1 MLHRVFLPQLG
12 QTMEEGTIE
21 KWHKQEGDTVAK
33 GEVLYELT
41 TDKATLEVEAFAA
54 GVVKKILADEGRT
67 LPVNQLIAVIGDA
80 DDEVPEEFLQAQPAP
95 PAAEPGAAGGASAAS
110 APSAPAAGAP
120 SAVGTAVAEAPPAA
134 APAAD
139 RLFASPRAR
148 KVAGELRVPVSA
160 LRGTGPQGRVVERDV
175 LTYAEALEDV
185 RHTPAAAALAYEM
198 GVSLLEVAT
207 TAEGH
212 RITKDDVQAAVS
224 AGLVRPAAG
233 VLTEERVAFTPMRK
247 TIAQRM
253 AAAKQS
259 VPHFYLIG
267 DISMGP
273 ARDLLRRMKA
283 EGRRATVT
291 ALLIKAVGIALREHP
306 RVNARFDGDGVILNR
321 GRDVGV
327 AVAVEDGLFV
337 PVVRGADVKD
347 LQAISRELRS
357 LAETARDGK
366 LIPEQYEGGSITIS
380 NLGMFGVD
388 YFLPIINEPQS
399 CIIGVGQITDQV
411 VVRDGGIRVEQVM
424 KISLSA
430 DHRVIDGALCA
441 TFFQTLREILEDPSA
456 LAD

>member
-54 GVVKKILADEGRT
+54 GVVRKILAAEGQT

-80 DDEVPEEFLQAQPAP
+80 GEEVPEEFLQAQAAP
-95 PAAEPGAAGGASAAS
+95 
-110 APSAPAAGAP
+110 
-120 SAVGTAVAEAPPAA
+120 PPAA
-134 APAAD
+134 APVVAPAPAAQAAVAASAAATAVVEAVPAAVPAAG

-148 KVAGELRVPVSA
+148 KIAEERRVPVQA
-160 LRGTGPQGRVVERDV
+160 LRGTGPEGRVVERDV
-175 LTYAEALEDV
+175 LAYVAALEDV
-185 RHTPAAAALAYEM
+185 RHTPAAAAVAYEM
-198 GVSLLEVAT
+198 GVSLLEVAST
-207 TAEGH
+207 FQGR
-212 RITKDDVQAAVS
+212 RITREDVQSAIS
-224 AGLVRPAAG
+224 AGLVRPAGKAME
-233 VLTEERVAFTPMRK
+233 EERIPFSPMRK

-253 AAAKQS
+253 TAAKQT
-259 VPHFYLIG
+259 VPHFYLVG
-267 DISMGP
+267 DICMSAAQEM
-273 ARDLLRRMKA
+273 LRQMKA
-283 EGRRATVT
+283 DGRRATVT

-306 RVNARFDGDGVILNR
+306 RVNVRFAGDGIVLNR

-337 PVVRGADVKD
+337 PVVRGADLKS
-347 LQAISRELRS
+347 LQAISEELRS
-357 LAETARDGK
+357 LAETARAGK
-366 LIPEQYEGGSITIS
+366 LIPEQYEGGSITVS

-399 CIIGVGQITDQV
+399 CIIGVGRITDQV
-411 VVRDGGIRVEQVM
+411 VVRDGGICVEPVM

-430 DHRVIDGALCA
+430 DHRAVDGALCA
-441 TFFQTLREILEDPSA
+441 EFFQALKEILEDPFG
-456 LAD
+456 LGD